1 MVRPSLHAMGLELLP
16 TNGNG
21 HRVVYQEPGV
31 ALIQGDARE
40 MLELPESSVDL
51 VVTDPPFN
59 VSFSDYG
66 GGVKDHVSPDA
77 YAQWTAEWLRE
88 CLRVLKPGGQL
99 YAIMPLKWAPYWL
112 QLVKDEKWHMLAW
125 CKTMAH
131 LHREKTYIRAW
142 EPILWVVKGERPN
155 VLRRVYRFEEDKDW
169 IIGTNAVAESEA
181 VRLKKKHPTPRPD
194 WIYEYL
200 IIRAS
205 EPGMLVVDPMMGS
218 GTGAYVSRKLG
229 RRFVGYDINRTYVE
243 LSAQRLAQ
251 APFDMGEV
259 AEEITGAFRQEEL
272 LFKWQESETS
282 QEEES

>member
-1 MVRPSLHAMGLELLP
+1 MRMSQPIGLELLP
-16 TNGNG
+16 PANGNG
-21 HRVVYQEPGV
+21 HRVVYREPGV

-40 MLELPESSVDL
+40 MLELPDDSVDL

-66 GGVKDHVSPDA
+66 GGVKDHVSPEA
-77 YAQWTAEWLRE
+77 YAQWTSEWLRE

-112 QLVKDEKWHMLAW
+112 QLVKDQKWHMLAW

-131 LHREKTYIRAW
+131 LHREKTYLRAW

-155 VLRRVYRFEEDKDW
+155 VLRRSYRFEEDKDW
-169 IIGTNAVAESEA
+169 FIGTSAMAEAEA

-205 EPGMLVVDPMMGS
+205 EPGMVVLDPMMGS

-229 RRFVGYDINRTYVE
+229 RRFAGYDINRTYVD
-243 LSAQRLAQ
+243 LAAQRLAQ
-251 APFDMGEV
+251 TPFDLGEI
-259 AEEITGAFRQEEL
+259 AEEIGAFRQEEL
-272 LFKWQESETS
+272 LFKWQESVTS